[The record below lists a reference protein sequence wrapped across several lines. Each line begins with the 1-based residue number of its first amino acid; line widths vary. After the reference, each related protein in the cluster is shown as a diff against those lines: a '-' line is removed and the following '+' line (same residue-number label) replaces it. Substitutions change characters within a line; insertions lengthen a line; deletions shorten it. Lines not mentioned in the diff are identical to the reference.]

1 MNTFEER
8 TIIICFVLILILC
21 FLLGFRSSFKKYL
34 YIIDPLI
41 FSTALTIPATLARI
55 EPELKH
61 IKREFYIPSY
71 FNTQLDG
78 NLVKFLIYFI
88 AVIIFNLLLDAN
100 IHSISNNN
108 DHDDDN
114 NNFFLSFVTTNLI
127 PLQNFI
133 SKKNYNHPWH
143 YNLKISFSNYIKYRL
158 SWTGRI
164 IISFHAVLTKYIDFY
179 LDLLSRNELN
189 TISVILLS
197 LSKYFL
203 LIPLVLLLP
212 ISIPSPFMIVSQI
225 LCLLLVVILGIKECV
240 MKDITV
246 FSIISWIF
254 DCMFLA
260 PLFMVLFTI
269 MSIFRLLHYFFKF
282 ILPFHIIFNMK
293 SIFKNIRRFLPVV
306 IFFIFLMFCLYLFI
320 NFNNGYMLVFILWFV
335 LFAFICCIYE
345 FTIV

>member
-1 MNTFEER
+1 MKSIDER
-8 TIIICFVLILILC
+8 TIIICSVLISILY
-21 FLLGFRSSFKKYL
+21 FLLGFRTSFKKYL

-41 FSTALTIPATLARI
+41 FSTALTIPATLGKI
-55 EPELKH
+55 EPGLKH
-61 IKREFYIPSY
+61 IKSEFYIPSY
-71 FNTQLDG
+71 FYTQLNG

-88 AVIIFNLLLDAN
+88 AAIIFNLLLDAN
-100 IHSISNNN
+100 INSISNNN

-133 SKKNYNHPWH
+133 SKKHFNTPWYYNII
-143 YNLKISFSNYIKYRL
+143 ISFSNYIKYRL

-164 IISFHAVLTKYIDFY
+164 IISFHAELTKYIDSY
-179 LDLLSRNELN
+179 LDLLSKNELN
-189 TISVILLS
+189 TISVILFS

-212 ISIPSPFMIVSQI
+212 ISISRIFMIVSQS
-225 LCLLLVVILGIKECV
+225 LCFLLLLILGIKECE

-260 PLFMVLFTI
+260 PLFMVLFNI

-293 SIFKNIRRFLPVV
+293 SIFKNIRHFLPVV
-306 IFFIFLMFCLYLFI
+306 RFFIFLMFCLCLFTK
-320 NFNNGYMLVFILWFV
+320 FNDGYMLVFIFWFV
-335 LFAFICCIYE
+335 LSAFIYCVY
-345 FTIV
+345 TN